1 MFLLYVCGWGGHQ
14 APNTPKVQRPCMVG
28 GHFFFCVPGRKSS
41 LCVSRQ
47 EEFGTLVDGM
57 YVRGCHL
64 KNYVFLNLLN
74 LKCQVVEICNMRPML
89 LISTSCHVKFA
100 RLR

>member
-1 MFLLYVCGWGGHQ
+1 MAESKQIWRGTLVIQFSSLVSVSFLCIGGGGHQ
-14 APNTPKVQRPCMVG
+14 APQYPQVHRPCMVG

-57 YVRGCHL
+57 YVRVCHFKEL
-64 KNYVFLNLLN
+64 
-74 LKCQVVEICNMRPML
+74 R
-89 LISTSCHVKFA
+89 ISQSYEFEVSGG
-100 RLR
+100 RNV

>member
-1 MFLLYVCGWGGHQ
+1 MGGGGDTRPTSISRVH
-14 APNTPKVQRPCMVG
+14 RPCMVG

-74 LKCQVVEICNMRPML
+74 LKCQVVEMCNMRPML

-100 RLR
+100 KLR